1 MSPLGKF
8 LLENC
13 VYINGHLRIHHML
26 IQDFFEKNWK
36 ILNYIETISYPEK
49 IGLRICFKRIHE
61 YE

>member
-13 VYINGHLRIHHML
+13 FYMNEDLYINCKILYE
-26 IQDFFEKNWK
+26 FFEKNWK
-36 ILNYIETISYPEK
+36 TLNYKRTVRYPEK